1 MNLRFQMLDIDTGEL
16 LAHTDCNYV
25 CNFNDKK
32 DIGFRKVLAWAQ
44 SCVRGVRLKK
54 HKRIAL
60 IVGFTDDIKPDF
72 QQLTIDG
79 IEIF

>member
-1 MNLRFQMLDIDTGEL
+1 MLDIDTGEL
-16 LAHTDCNYV
+16 LAHSDCNYA

-32 DIGFRKVLAWAQ
+32 DVGFRKILAWAQ
-44 SCVRGVRLKK
+44 SCVRGIRIKK

-60 IVGFTDDIKPDF
+60 IVGFTDDLRPDF
-72 QQLTIDG
+72 KQMTIDG